1 MVKYMNPIVVFFY
14 DNGLRRVF
22 QKVLS
27 LMGDLIVF
35 LRGYPIAKAIAH
47 TSELGQ
53 FSGICPAGT
62 LGTLITFYLPRLSFN
77 GCNYG
82 IAALPFTLI
91 LSGVVTGAAAAAF
104 FIAKFPGG
112 VLAFTVAAISEK

>member
-1 MVKYMNPIVVFFY
+1 
-14 DNGLRRVF
+14 
-22 QKVLS
+22 
-27 LMGDLIVF
+27 MGDLLVF

-53 FSGICPAGT
+53 FSGICPA
-62 LGTLITFYLPRLSFN
+62 GTLITFYLPRLSFN

-91 LSGVVTGAAAAAF
+91 LSGVVTGATAAAF

-112 VLAFTVAAISEK
+112 VLAFTVAEISEK